1 MINNNIDTL
10 ITYTLDPVC
19 VIGEICKIHKY
30 KHIEVI
36 SKYGKTT
43 EMQTDYLNEN
53 FSLDKNYFVSESGQI
68 FFTEKETTA
77 VNYNFE
83 APKVL
88 IRFID
93 TLKLNDLKHLKQG
106 DTRSANEL
114 IVLHPQKET
123 LSPQNDLNGV
133 CLGIEFSLMLVCT
146 SVYLFN
152 SLNSWISMFLKIN
165 FALKS

>member
-1 MINNNIDTL
+1 MINSNIDTL

-19 VIGEICKIHKY
+19 VIGEICKIHNY

-53 FSLDKNYFVSESGQI
+53 FDLKNNYFVSESGQI

-77 VNYNFE
+77 VNYNFVY
-83 APKVL
+83 PVIK
-88 IRFID
+88 IRFSD
-93 TLKLNDLKHLKQG
+93 TLKLNDLKYLKQG

-114 IVLHPQKET
+114 IALHPKKEIRT
-123 LSPQNDLNGV
+123 QQNDLNGDA
-133 CLGIEFSLMLVCT
+133 CGFIFTFMLVCST
-146 SVYLFN
+146 VYLIRSFN
-152 SLNSWISMFLKIN
+152 DWFAMVSKIK

>member
-1 MINNNIDTL
+1 MINNNLDTL
-10 ITYTLDPVC
+10 VTYSLDPVC

-53 FSLDKNYFVSESGQI
+53 FSLDKNYFLSESGQI

-77 VNYNFE
+77 VNYNFVI
-83 APKVL
+83 PKAVV
-88 IRFID
+88 RFSD
-93 TLKLNDLKHLKQG
+93 TLKLNDLKHIKQG

-123 LSPQNDLNGV
+123 ISVKNDLNGV

-146 SVYLFN
+146 SVYLLN
-152 SLNSWISMFLKIN
+152 SLNSWASMFSKIN

>member
-1 MINNNIDTL
+1 MINNNLDTL
-10 ITYTLDPVC
+10 VTYSLDPVC

-77 VNYNFE
+77 VNYNF
-83 APKVL
+83 AASKVL
-88 IRFID
+88 IRFSD
-93 TLKLNDLKHLKQG
+93 TLKLNDLKHIKQG

-123 LSPQNDLNGV
+123 LSPQNDLNGL

-152 SLNSWISMFLKIN
+152 SLNSWVSMFSKIN

>member
-1 MINNNIDTL
+1 MINFNNDTL
-10 ITYTLDPVC
+10 ITYSLDPVC
-19 VIGEICKIHKY
+19 VIGEFCKIHKY
-30 KHIEVI
+30 KHIEII
-36 SKYGKTT
+36 SKFGKIN

-53 FSLDKNYFVSESGQI
+53 FDLKNNYFFSESGQI

-83 APKVL
+83 IPKVI
-88 IRFID
+88 IRYSD

-123 LSPQNDLNGV
+123 ISVKNDLNGACNGFV
-133 CLGIEFSLMLVCT
+133 FGFMLVC
-146 SVYLFN
+146 SLVYLLNSFN
-152 SLNSWISMFLKIN
+152 SWFTMFTKIN

>member
-1 MINNNIDTL
+1 MIKLNTDTL

-19 VIGEICKIHKY
+19 VIGEFCKIHKY

-36 SKYGKTT
+36 SKFGKVT

-53 FSLDKNYFVSESGQI
+53 FDLKNNYFVSETGQI
-68 FFTEKETTA
+68 FFSEKETTE
-77 VNYNFE
+77 VNYNFVI
-83 APKVL
+83 PKSVL
-88 IRFID
+88 RFSD
-93 TLKLNDLKHLKQG
+93 TLKLNELKYLKQG

-123 LSPQNDLNGV
+123 ISVKNDLNGL
-133 CLGIEFSLMLVCT
+133 CLGIEFTLMLLC
-146 SVYLFN
+146 SLVYLLNSFN
-152 SLNSWISMFLKIN
+152 SWFAMFTKIN

>member
-1 MINNNIDTL
+1 MINNNLDTL
-10 ITYTLDPVC
+10 ITYSLDPVC

-36 SKYGKTT
+36 SKYGKTI

-53 FSLDKNYFVSESGQI
+53 FDLKNNYFISETGQI

-77 VNYNFE
+77 VNYNFVIPE
-83 APKVL
+83 TV
-88 IRFID
+88 IRYSD
-93 TLKLNDLKHLKQG
+93 TLKLNDLQYLKQG

-123 LSPQNDLNGV
+123 ISVKNDLNGL
-133 CLGIEFSLMLVCT
+133 CLGIEFTFMLVC
-146 SVYLFN
+146 SLVYLVNSFN
-152 SLNSWISMFLKIN
+152 SWFTMFSKIN

>member
-1 MINNNIDTL
+1 MINNNLDTL

-53 FSLDKNYFVSESGQI
+53 FDLKNDYFISETGQI

-93 TLKLNDLKHLKQG
+93 TLKLNDLKHIKQG

-133 CLGIEFSLMLVCT
+133 CLGIEFTFMLVCT

-152 SLNSWISMFLKIN
+152 SLNSWISMFSKIN
-165 FALKS
+165 FALK

>member
-1 MINNNIDTL
+1 MINNNLDTL

-36 SKYGKTT
+36 SKYGKTA

-53 FSLDKNYFVSESGQI
+53 FNLKIITLFPKRGQI

-88 IRFID
+88 IRFSD
-93 TLKLNDLKHLKQG
+93 TLKLNDLKHIKQG

-133 CLGIEFSLMLVCT
+133 CLGIEFTFMLVCT

-152 SLNSWISMFLKIN
+152 SLNSWISMFFKN
-165 FALKS
+165 

>member
-1 MINNNIDTL
+1 MIKLNSDTL
-10 ITYTLDPVC
+10 ITYTLDPIC

-43 EMQTDYLNEN
+43 EMQTDYLNSN
-53 FSLDKNYFVSESGQI
+53 FDLKNNYFISETGQI

-77 VNYNFE
+77 VNYNFVIP
-83 APKVL
+83 AAL
-88 IRFID
+88 IRYSD
-93 TLKLNDLKHLKQG
+93 TLKLNDLQYLKQG

-123 LSPQNDLNGV
+123 ISPQNDLNAVCMGV
-133 CLGIEFSLMLVCT
+133 EFSFMLVCT

-152 SLNSWISMFLKIN
+152 SLNLWFAMFSKIN

>member
-1 MINNNIDTL
+1 MIKLNSDTL

-43 EMQTDYLNEN
+43 EMQTDYLNSN
-53 FSLDKNYFVSESGQI
+53 FDLKNNYFISETGQI

-77 VNYNFE
+77 VNYNFVIPE
-83 APKVL
+83 AD
-88 IRFID
+88 IRYSD
-93 TLKLNDLKHLKQG
+93 TLKLNDLQYLKQG

-123 LSPQNDLNGV
+123 ISVKNDLNGL
-133 CLGIEFSLMLVCT
+133 CLGIEFSFMLVCT

-152 SLNSWISMFLKIN
+152 SLNSWFAMFSKIN

>member
-1 MINNNIDTL
+1 MINNNLDTL
-10 ITYTLDPVC
+10 ITYSLDPVC

-36 SKYGKTT
+36 SKYGKTI

-53 FSLDKNYFVSESGQI
+53 FDLKNNYFISETGQI

-77 VNYNFE
+77 VNYNFVIPE
-83 APKVL
+83 AV
-88 IRFID
+88 IRYSD
-93 TLKLNDLKHLKQG
+93 TLKLNDLQYLKQG

-123 LSPQNDLNGV
+123 ISVKNDLNGL
-133 CLGIEFSLMLVCT
+133 CLGIEFSFMLVCT
-146 SVYLFN
+146 SVYL
-152 SLNSWISMFLKIN
+152 LNSFDKWFAMFSKIN

>member
-1 MINNNIDTL
+1 MINNNLDTL
-10 ITYTLDPVC
+10 VTYSLDPVC

-53 FSLDKNYFVSESGQI
+53 FSLDKNYFLSESGQI

-77 VNYNFE
+77 VNYNFA

-88 IRFID
+88 IRFSD
-93 TLKLNDLKHLKQG
+93 TLKLNDLKHIKQG

-123 LSPQNDLNGV
+123 ISVKNDLNGV

-152 SLNSWISMFLKIN
+152 SLNSWVSMFSKIK

>member
-1 MINNNIDTL
+1 MINNNLDTL
-10 ITYTLDPVC
+10 VTYSLDPVC

-30 KHIEVI
+30 KHIEVV

-53 FSLDKNYFVSESGQI
+53 FDLKNNYIISETGQI
-68 FFTEKETTA
+68 FFAEKETTA

-83 APKVL
+83 IPKAV
-88 IRFID
+88 IRFSD
-93 TLKLNDLKHLKQG
+93 TLKLNDLQYLKQG

-114 IVLHPQKET
+114 IVLHPHKET
-123 LSPQNDLNGV
+123 ISVQKDLNGL
-133 CLGIEFSLMLVCT
+133 CLGIEFGFMLVCT
-146 SVYLFN
+146 SVYL
-152 SLNSWISMFLKIN
+152 LNSFNKWFAMFSKIN

>member
-1 MINNNIDTL
+1 MINNNLDTL
-10 ITYTLDPVC
+10 VTYTMDPVC
-19 VIGEICKIHKY
+19 VIGEFCKIHKY
-30 KHIEVI
+30 KHIEII
-36 SKYGKTT
+36 SKYGKVT
-43 EMQTDYLNEN
+43 EMQTNYLNEN
-53 FSLDKNYFVSESGQI
+53 FDLNKNYFVAESGQI

-83 APKVL
+83 IPKAV
-88 IRFID
+88 IRFSD

-114 IVLHPQKET
+114 IVLHPQNEKI
-123 LSPQNDLNGV
+123 SVKNDLNGL
-133 CLGIEFSLMLVCT
+133 CLGIEFTFMLVCT

-152 SLNSWISMFLKIN
+152 SLNSWFAMFSKIN

>member
-152 SLNSWISMFLKIN
+152 SLNSWVSMFSKIN

>member
-1 MINNNIDTL
+1 MINNNLDTL
-10 ITYTLDPVC
+10 ITYSLDPVC

-36 SKYGKTT
+36 SKYGKTI

-53 FSLDKNYFVSESGQI
+53 FDLKNNYFISETGQI

-77 VNYNFE
+77 VNYNFVIPE
-83 APKVL
+83 TV
-88 IRFID
+88 IRYSD
-93 TLKLNDLKHLKQG
+93 TLKLNDLQYLKQG

-123 LSPQNDLNGV
+123 ISVKNDLNGL
-133 CLGIEFSLMLVCT
+133 CLGIEFTLMLVC
-146 SVYLFN
+146 SLVYLVNSFN
-152 SLNSWISMFLKIN
+152 SWFTMFSKIN

>member
-1 MINNNIDTL
+1 MIKETRDSIVQISNDTL
-10 ITYTLDPVC
+10 LSYHFSDISHGYISDLDN
-19 VIGEICKIHKY
+19 IY
-30 KHIEVI
+30 
-36 SKYGKTT
+36 SN
-43 EMQTDYLNEN
+43 QN
-53 FSLDKNYFVSESGQI
+53 FDLKNNYFISETGQI

-83 APKVL
+83 IPKAV
-88 IRFID
+88 IRFSD

-123 LSPQNDLNGV
+123 ISVKNDLNGL
-133 CLGIEFSLMLVCT
+133 CLGVEFSFMLVCT
-146 SVYLFN
+146 IVYLLNSFN
-152 SLNSWISMFLKIN
+152 SWFTMFSKIN